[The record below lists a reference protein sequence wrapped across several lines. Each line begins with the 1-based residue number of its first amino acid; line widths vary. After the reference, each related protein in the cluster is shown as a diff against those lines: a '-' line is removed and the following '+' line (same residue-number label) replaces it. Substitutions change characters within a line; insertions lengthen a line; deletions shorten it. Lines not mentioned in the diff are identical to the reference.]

1 MKKLDQMAVNAACES
16 IWNLAMN
23 EYENYCRSNDYC
35 TRLLSCQAW
44 VYETDNY
51 YILRSYNT
59 MVAVIDKKSD
69 TLVDMLRGV
78 YGYTATS
85 AKHISKFSK
94 SPVFGGYG
102 MGKWGCE
109 NILTYREV

>member
-1 MKKLDQMAVNAACES
+1 MAINAVCVS
-16 IWNLAMN
+16 IWNLAMD
-23 EYENYCRSNDYC
+23 EYENYSRMNDYC
-35 TRLLSCQAW
+35 TQLLSCQAW

-78 YGYTATS
+78 YRYTATS
-85 AKHISKFSK
+85 ARHISKFSK
-94 SPVFGGYG
+94 SPAFGGYG
-102 MGKWGCE
+102 NGKFGCE